1 MKTLGGILIGL
12 VLALVLTSLAGET
25 PLVVMDVYYRSIF
38 GSWYD
43 FGMTLAYMVPL
54 LLSGLA
60 VGLAYQAGL
69 FNIGVEGQLTVGA
82 LAAAACGI
90 VFADLPKPFAPILAI
105 MAAAAAGAL
114 WAAIAGWLLVK
125 RGAHEVITTIM
136 LNFVAAGLASHVTLE
151 WLRNPDSQSP
161 ETAIVGPGFRTPA
174 FAIFDDA
181 PLGWW
186 IFFALALAVFL
197 GILLRR
203 AVVGFE
209 WRVAGQSAETAQA
222 QGMSVG
228 KLKFAA
234 LAAAGAIAG
243 TAGLQD
249 VFTYAERF
257 RLGFSPGYGF
267 LGIAVALLVGARP
280 FPMILSSFLFAALY
294 KGATDLE
301 FETAFVT
308 KEFAVIIQGMMLLFA
323 AAGGLWTRRPQKQ
336 EKAAR

>member
-1 MKTLGGILIGL
+1 MKTVGGILVGL
-12 VLALVLTSLAGET
+12 LLALVLTALAGET
-25 PLVVMDVYYRSIF
+25 PLTVVDVYYRSVF

-60 VGLAYQAGL
+60 VGVAYRAGL
-69 FNIGVEGQLTVGA
+69 FNIGVEGQLTIGA
-82 LAAAACGI
+82 LAAAAAGI
-90 VFADLPKPFAPILAI
+90 LFADVPKPFAPILALVV
-105 MAAAAAGAL
+105 AAGAGAL
-114 WAAIAGWLLVK
+114 WAAIPGLLLVK

-136 LNFVAAGLASHVTLE
+136 MNFVAAGFASHVTLE
-151 WLRNPDSQSP
+151 WLRNPNSQNP
-161 ETAIVGPGFRTPA
+161 ETALVGEGFRVPA
-174 FAIFDDA
+174 FPIFDDA
-181 PLGWW
+181 PLAWW
-186 IFFALALAVFL
+186 IFYALILALSL
-197 GILLRR
+197 GLVMRR
-203 AVVGFE
+203 AVLGFE
-209 WRVAGQSAETAQA
+209 WRVAGRNPEAARA
-222 QGMSVG
+222 QGMEVA

-280 FPMILSSFLFAALY
+280 IPMILSSFLFAVLY

-301 FETAFVT
+301 FETEFVT

-323 AAGGLWTRRPQKQ
+323 AAGGLWTRI
-336 EKAAR
+336 ARGKKT